1 MNSISH
7 ISAVSPIRFQNVLFI
22 TDFSP
27 SSEIALPHAI
37 ALAAGYKG
45 KVYIGH
51 VITPQLYDLVP
62 PDFVPEVLKQSTAYA
77 QRRMERLVKEAEF
90 GTVPHEVLLEQ
101 GELWGTLRNMVEQ
114 YSIDVIAL
122 GTGGRCGLQ
131 EVLMGS
137 IAEEILRLAHRPV
150 LTVGPDSREPA
161 PDGEPRCILLANDFS
176 VNCLGAVACADSL
189 AHKFGARLVSLHVA
203 PEGAEDP
210 ETTTRLEQFF
220 RQRLEQSLDVATFQ
234 EGQLHFRVEFG
245 LPADSIL
252 KLASEHDADLIV
264 MGIRGAG
271 SVVRASC
278 HLGRTTY
285 RVVSEAR
292 CPVLTLAG

>member
-1 MNSISH
+1 MTDVRV
-7 ISAVSPIRFQNVLFI
+7 VSPITFQNVLFI
-22 TDFSP
+22 TDFSS

-51 VITPQLYDLVP
+51 VITPQLYNLVP

-101 GELWGTLRNMVEQ
+101 GELWETLRNMVEQ

-122 GTGGRCGLQ
+122 GTGGRRGLQ

-150 LTVGPDSREPA
+150 LTVGPDSREP
-161 PDGEPRCILLANDFS
+161 PPESEPRCILLANDFS
-176 VNCLGAVACADSL
+176 VNCVRAVACADSL

-203 PEGAEDP
+203 PERAEDP

-220 RQRLEQSLDVATFQ
+220 RQRLEQSLDVAAFQ
-234 EGQLHFRVEFG
+234 KGQLYFRVQFG
-245 LPADSIL
+245 VPSDSIL
-252 KLASEHDADLIV
+252 KSASEQNVDLIV
-264 MGIRGAG
+264 VGVRGAD
-271 SVVRASC
+271 SVVRATC

-285 RVVSEAR
+285 RVVAEAR
-292 CPVLTLAG
+292 CPVLTVAG

>member
-1 MNSISH
+1 MKP
-7 ISAVSPIRFQNVLFI
+7 AVNPITFKNVLFV

-27 SSEIALPHAI
+27 SSEVALPHAI
-37 ALAAGYKG
+37 ALAAGYAG

-51 VITPQLYDLVP
+51 VITPQLYQLVP

-90 GTVPHEVLLEQ
+90 GTVRHEILLEQ
-101 GELWGTLRNMVEQ
+101 GELWETFRRMVDQ
-114 YSIDVIAL
+114 NGIDVIAL
-122 GTGGRCGLQ
+122 GTGGRRGLQ

-150 LTVGPDSREPA
+150 LTVGPDTPEP
-161 PDGEPRCILLANDFS
+161 PPESEPRCILLANDFS
-176 VNCLGAVACADSL
+176 VNCRRAVACADSL

-203 PEGAEDP
+203 PEGGEDP

-220 RQRLEQSLDVATFQ
+220 LQKLEQSLDVAAFKKKQLYFQ
-234 EGQLHFRVEFG
+234 VEFG
-245 LPADSIL
+245 VPADSIL
-252 KLASEHDADLIV
+252 ESASEHEADLILIGV
-264 MGIRGAG
+264 RGAG

-285 RVVSEAR
+285 RVVAEAR
-292 CPVLTLAG
+292 CPVLVVPG

>member
-1 MNSISH
+1 MTDIRV
-7 ISAVSPIRFQNVLFI
+7 VSPITFQNVLFI

-45 KVYIGH
+45 QVYIGH

-90 GTVPHEVLLEQ
+90 GTVPHEVLLKQ
-101 GELWGTLRNMVEQ
+101 GELWATLRNMVEQ

-122 GTGGRCGLQ
+122 GTGGRRGLQ

-150 LTVGPDSREPA
+150 LTVGPDTREP
-161 PDGEPRCILLANDFS
+161 PPESEPRCILLANDFS
-176 VNCLGAVACADSL
+176 VNCLRAVACAESL
-189 AHKFGARLVSLHVA
+189 AHKFEARLVSLHVA
-203 PEGAEDP
+203 PEGTEDP
-210 ETTTRLEQFF
+210 ETITRFEQFF
-220 RQRLEQSLDVATFQ
+220 RQKLEQSLDVTAFQ
-234 EGQLHFRVEFG
+234 KGQLQFRIEFG
-245 LPADSIL
+245 VPADSIL
-252 KLASEHDADLIV
+252 KSASEHDADLIV
-264 MGIRGAG
+264 MGVRGAG
-271 SVVRASC
+271 SVVRATC

-285 RVVSEAR
+285 GVVAEAR
-292 CPVLTLAG
+292 CPVLTVPG

>member
-1 MNSISH
+1 MTDVHS
-7 ISAVSPIRFQNVLFI
+7 VDPITFKNILFI

-51 VITPQLYDLVP
+51 VITPQFYDLVP

-77 QRRMERLVKEAEF
+77 QRRMERLVKEAEL
-90 GTVPHEVLLEQ
+90 GTVPHEVLLKQ
-101 GELWGTLRNMVEQ
+101 GELWATLRNMVEQ

-122 GTGGRCGLQ
+122 GTGGRRGLQ

-150 LTVGPDSREPA
+150 LTVGPDSREP
-161 PDGEPRCILLANDFS
+161 PPESEPRCILLASDFS
-176 VNCLGAVACADSL
+176 VNCLRAVACADSL
-189 AHKFGARLVSLHVA
+189 AHKFEARLVSLHVA
-203 PEGAEDP
+203 PEATEDP

-220 RQRLEQSLDVATFQ
+220 RQRLEQSLDVTAFQ
-234 EGQLHFRVEFG
+234 KGQLQFRIEFG
-245 LPADSIL
+245 VPADSIL
-252 KLASEHDADLIV
+252 KSASEHDADLIV
-264 MGIRGAG
+264 MGVRGAG
-271 SVVRASC
+271 SVVRATC

-285 RVVSEAR
+285 GVVAEAR
-292 CPVLTLAG
+292 CPVLTVPG